1 MKKIEVNGTRAYQF
15 DCFDNKLVDH
25 AVYTRLG
32 GVSKDFCRSLNLA
45 GTVGDNPDDVRRN
58 HEIMFGAFGR
68 PLDTR
73 FDVWQ
78 VHGTQIHFA
87 EAPRPVDQKHKPGD
101 AIFTNK
107 PGITLTMRFAD
118 CIPLL
123 FHDPV
128 QGVIGIVHAGW
139 LGTALR
145 ITEIAVEAIG
155 KRYGSRPED
164 LIVGIGPSI
173 CGDCYEV
180 GEDVISRF
188 KKYWENDYHTFFK
201 QKNNAWYL
209 DIPAANEFS
218 LRKTGVNMIEQSA
231 ICTAE
236 NLEEWYSYRK
246 EKGRTGRF
254 GVLFALKED
263 GVSGKSVG
271 QNPRKL

>member
-15 DCFDNKLVDH
+15 DSFDSHLVDH
-25 AVYTRLG
+25 AIYTRLG
-32 GVSKDFCRSLNLA
+32 GVSKDFCQSLNLA
-45 GTVGDNPDDVRRN
+45 GTVGDNPEDVRQN

-68 PLDTR
+68 PLSTR

-87 EAPRPVDQKHKPGD
+87 EEPRPPAQKHKPGD

-107 PGITLTMRFAD
+107 LGITLTMRFAD

-128 QGVIGIVHAGW
+128 RGVIGIVHAGW

-145 ITEIAVEAIG
+145 IAEVAVEAIN
-155 KRYGSRPED
+155 KKYGSRPED
-164 LIVGIGPSI
+164 LVVGIGPSI
-173 CGDCYEV
+173 CGECYEV
-180 GEDVISRF
+180 GEDVINRF
-188 KKYWENDYHTFFK
+188 KKYWKKNYQAFFK
-201 QKNNAWYL
+201 PKGESWYL
-209 DIPAANEFS
+209 DIPAANAYI
-218 LRKTGVNMIEQSA
+218 LQQAGVEKIEHSG

-246 EKGRTGRF
+246 EKGKTGRF
-254 GVLFALKED
+254 GVLFALKEE
-263 GVSGKSVG
+263 GFRG
-271 QNPRKL
+271 

>member
-15 DCFDNKLVDH
+15 ESFDDQVVDH
-25 AVYTRLG
+25 AIYTRLG

-45 GTVGDNPDDVRRN
+45 GTVGDDPEAVRQN
-58 HEIMFGAFGR
+58 HEIMFGAFGK
-68 PLDTR
+68 PLSTR

-87 EAPRPVDQKHKPGD
+87 EEPRPPSQKHKPGD
-101 AIFTNK
+101 AIFTDK
-107 PGITLTMRFAD
+107 VGITLTMRFAD

-128 QGVIGIVHAGW
+128 KRVIGIVHAGW

-145 ITEIAVEAIG
+145 ISEVAVEAIG

-164 LIVGIGPSI
+164 LFVGIGPSI

-188 KKYWENDYHTFFK
+188 KKYWKQDYQSFFK
-201 QKNNAWYL
+201 QKQDSWYL
-209 DIPAANEFS
+209 DIPGANEFI
-218 LRKTGVNMIEQSA
+218 LRQAGVHNIEQSGM
-231 ICTAE
+231 CTAE
-236 NLEEWYSYRK
+236 NLDEWYSYRK
-246 EKGRTGRF
+246 EKGKTGRF

-263 GVSGKSVG
+263 ARG
-271 QNPRKL
+271 